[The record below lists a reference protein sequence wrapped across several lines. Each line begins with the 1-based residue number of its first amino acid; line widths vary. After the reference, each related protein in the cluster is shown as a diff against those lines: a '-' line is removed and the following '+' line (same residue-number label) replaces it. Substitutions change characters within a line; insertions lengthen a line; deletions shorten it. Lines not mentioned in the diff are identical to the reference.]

1 MPKNK
6 HIHWTYNTDRPRRE
20 YLDPRLPVARHIG
33 WNKVLGAETV
43 NCVPE
48 PDNYNRAVI
57 TDKPVE
63 CLGIEDQVIYL
74 DRNKQHWVTVL
85 YVPEEQFAE
94 YDLWLARLKP
104 TAHWQH
110 SKPPKIRKQRSLM
123 L

>member
-1 MPKNK
+1 MPK
-6 HIHWTYNTDRPRRE
+6 HQYITWTYTNGKPRRE
-20 YLDPRLPVARHIG
+20 YTDPRIPIARQIA
-33 WNKVLGAETV
+33 WQKVTGETTHTI
-43 NCVPE
+43 PE
-48 PDNYNRAVI
+48 PDNYNRAVV

-74 DRNKQHWVTVL
+74 DRNKNHWVTVL

-94 YDLWLARLKP
+94 YDSWLKRLKP

-110 SKPPKIRKQRSLM
+110 TKPPRIRKQRSIL

>member
-1 MPKNK
+1 MPRHQ
-6 HIHWTYNTDRPRRE
+6 HITWTYSAGKPKRE
-20 YLDPRLPVARHIG
+20 YTDPRIPIARHIA
-33 WNKVLGAETV
+33 WSKVIGETTHTI
-43 NCVPE
+43 PE

-110 SKPPKIRKQRSLM
+110 SKPPKIRKQRSIL